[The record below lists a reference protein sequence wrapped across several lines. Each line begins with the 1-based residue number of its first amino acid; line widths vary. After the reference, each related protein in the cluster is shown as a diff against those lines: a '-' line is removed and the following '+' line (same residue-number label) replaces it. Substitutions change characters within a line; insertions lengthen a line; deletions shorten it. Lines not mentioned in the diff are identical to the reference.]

1 MITALYEIILG
12 VLEHMKDL
20 LKKIKKAIAAG
31 EDPELVRK
39 LKDVVGVSDKDLEQ
53 VKEPPPIALP
63 SEIVIPSE
71 AFSEMR
77 KLSADKTRLEAT
89 LGQYYLQFEK
99 QMKEITSQIEE
110 KSSSYLQAQQQLVVD
125 YSPDNHESEYK
136 LVDLGPDSSGK
147 QKIIL
152 KRQVEEN

>member
-1 MITALYEIILG
+1 MITALYEIMLG

-39 LKDVVGVSDKDLEQ
+39 LQDVVGVSDRDLDQ
-53 VKEPPPIALP
+53 AKEPEPIALP

-110 KSSSYLQAQQQLVVD
+110 KSSSYLQAQKQLVAD
-125 YSPDNHESEYK
+125 YSPDNHQSEYK
-136 LVDLGPDSSGK
+136 LVDLGVDSSGK
-147 QKIIL
+147 QKIVL
-152 KRQVEEN
+152 QRQIEEN